1 MSRLKIHYSQCWE
14 DPRPSLNALEI
25 GPEDDVLSIA
35 SGGDNSFALL
45 LGRPRSLTV
54 VDRNPAQLFLVELK
68 IRAIEHLSHDE
79 LLGFVGIRPC
89 PDKDR
94 IYAFLRPRLSE
105 AARGFWDKRPALV
118 REGLL
123 HIGKYERFFR
133 AMRRYVLPLVHS
145 PGTARAFL
153 SCSTIEEQTAF
164 YKEIWAN
171 RRWRTLFRL
180 VFGKHLL
187 GRLGRDRSFYRYVTI
202 PDTGDH
208 LYRRTSRS
216 LAEWPIR
223 ENPYFVFFLAGNYR
237 WPESYPLWLQKE
249 NFPAL
254 KERVG
259 CLRLKHGS
267 LENVIGASGP
277 GAFSKFN
284 LSNIFEYMS
293 EEVYEIT
300 LRHLLRVSP
309 SGGRLAFWT
318 LFVPRPIPESLG
330 GRIIPIS
337 PDGGSSP
344 PYSSRSLYEDFFAWR
359 IL

>member
-68 IRAIEHLSHDE
+68 TRAIEHLGYDE
-79 LLGFVGIRPC
+79 LLGFIGIRPC

-105 AARGFWDKRPALV
+105 AARDFWDKRPALI
-118 REGLL
+118 RDGLL

-133 AMRRYVLPLVHS
+133 AMRRYVLPLVHNRR
-145 PGTARAFL
+145 TVRAFL
-153 SCSTIEEQTAF
+153 SCSTIDEQVKF
-164 YKEIWAN
+164 YEEIWAN
-171 RRWRTLFRL
+171 RRWRMLFRL
-180 VFGKHLL
+180 VLGKHFL
-187 GRLGRDRSFYRYVTI
+187 GRMGRDRSLYRHVTI
-202 PDTGDH
+202 PDTGDY

-223 ENPYFVFFLAGNYR
+223 ENPYFVFFLAGNYQ
-237 WPESYPLWLQKE
+237 WPESYPLWLQKD
-249 NFPAL
+249 NLPVL
-254 KERVG
+254 KEGVSKI
-259 CLRLKHGS
+259 RLKHGS
-267 LENVIGASGP
+267 LQEVLAGSRP
-277 GAFSKFN
+277 EAFSKFN

-293 EEVYEIT
+293 EEVYAVT
-300 LRHLLRVSP
+300 LRQLLRVSP

-318 LFVPRPIPESLG
+318 LFVARPIPESLG

-337 PDGGSSP
+337 PDGGSTP
-344 PYSSRSLYEDFFAWR
+344 PYSSRSLYEDFWAWR